1 MSEILQENAL
11 QENSD
16 KTNVQKLEPDA
27 SKLKLLAKK
36 LLQQKQKCD
45 TEIQKLKRDNTKY
58 RKNIQDH
65 ITSFE
70 ALQQSH
76 NELSSR
82 ALQMQTDN
90 DTLRLQLQESE
101 ASNKQND
108 DSNALMVH
116 QLNDQIIVLKERIK
130 QRTETTKDVAAL
142 KQNVSEW
149 KNKYNVSVAR
159 DQLEIQDANT
169 RYDTLKQ
176 NHIAL
181 TTQLETTRQDH
192 EKTMNKLSNQIQTL
206 RKEKENVLMANQET
220 QWRVC
225 EKQQELQSLAN
236 QISSL
241 KSTITELDQSL
252 EIAQEENEMMK
263 NQIADASSNN
273 KQSRKRMILK
283 TVVLGSLMTGGFAYW
298 HKNKISSK

>member
-45 TEIQKLKRDNTKY
+45 TEIQKLKRDNMKY

-65 ITSFE
+65 ITRFE

-101 ASNKQND
+101 ASHKQND
-108 DSNALMVH
+108 DANALTVH
-116 QLNDQIIVLKERIK
+116 QLNDEIIVLKERIK
-130 QRTETTKDVAAL
+130 QRTET
-142 KQNVSEW
+142 N
-149 KNKYNVSVAR
+149 N
-159 DQLEIQDANT
+159 DQLEIEDANK

-176 NHIAL
+176 KHIAL

-273 KQSRKRMILK
+273 KQSRNRMVLK